1 MRYPKPKSSRRR
13 EKIAFLSLAAFVLT
27 VMTMAGVYLRERNK
41 LKDEYQIDLAK
52 LDGQSKNLS
61 SLDGMESQTDPLSF
75 SYEGSTQEILSND
88 LDVDPNSW
96 ETGSTD
102 VIAQITGIT
111 ANAPENVTSEKV
123 LKEDEDKTANVTDE
137 DSGNQAGNNASNGGS
152 GQNTQD
158 GVAASTNAVVSYTF
172 CKDKILNAPVA
183 GAVIIPFSMEKP
195 VYYKTLNQYRCSDA
209 IVLSAT
215 EGENVLTPATGVV
228 KQVFRSAELG
238 TGVIIEIGD
247 GYELTFAQ
255 LKDLLVKEGDV
266 IAKGDVIGC
275 VSEPTAFYSVEGC
288 NLYMKLTYKEEAI
301 DPTAEI
307 K

>member
-1 MRYPKPKSSRRR
+1 MRYPKPKSSHRR

-52 LDGQSKNLS
+52 LDGQSENTKV
-61 SLDGMESQTDPLSF
+61 LDGMESSTDPFSLSF
-75 SYEGSTQEILSND
+75 EGSTQEILSND

-96 ETGSTD
+96 ETGSAD

-111 ANAPENVTSEKV
+111 SNTSPNASGEKV
-123 LKEDEDKTANVTDE
+123 LKEDENTADAAE
-137 DSGNQAGNNASNGGS
+137 GDSGNLQGNDTANPSNDSNAQA
-152 GQNTQD
+152 

-172 CKDKILNAPVA
+172 CKDKILNVPVA
-183 GAVIIPFSMEKP
+183 GTVIIPFSMEKP

-215 EGENVLTPATGVV
+215 EGENVTTPATGVV